1 MGLKV
6 KITEV
11 SPNDFN
17 PNRQTDQE
25 YSDLVESIRQTGP
38 EYLEKDPILV
48 RPVDSSYEIVDGEH
62 RWKACAELGFEEIY
76 VEVEE
81 LTRDEAKR
89 RCVIRNKDRGT
100 LWYYKVSENLNED
113 WERYKR
119 GGMIQ
124 EELGKRYGFT
134 RQKVSELLP
143 IYPRLSI
150 ADESAEHSAL
160 LMFSNSQLIFLAR
173 VHNKIFCK
181 ALVEHAKDK
190 PSLWIQAKAT
200 LCNSIAEYITDKEGT
215 DEDFVAIIP
224 ILMTQEDEAV
234 VRNAVDALLEKPICY
249 IPKVLQGDAFDTLED
264 MESGSVSLVVTSPP
278 YGTLKDYKVKGQLTA
293 HRSYRRYIER
303 LSQVWGECKR
313 VLHDGGRLCI
323 NIGDQFL
330 PTKLPHFHMVRPI
343 HADIIKQG
351 QDLELD
357 YMGSIIWHKVKKREA
372 SGGGAVI
379 GSYPYPPEVLIDY
392 DHEYILIFR
401 KPGRYP
407 EIQPH
412 LKEASKIEPEEWNKL
427 TNSSSWNFPG
437 ERQTFHPAP
446 FPLELPTRLIKMFS
460 FSGDTIL
467 DPFVGSGTTLLAA
480 MHLGRQ
486 SVGIDLVPEFVDVAK
501 KRIEEFREEHKDD
514 FRYTETS

>member
-1 MGLKV
+1 MVLKV
-6 KITEV
+6 NITEV
-11 SPNDFN
+11 VPNDFN

-25 YSDLVESIRQTGP
+25 YRDLVESIRQTGP

-48 RPVDSSYEIVDGEH
+48 RPVDSNYEIVDGEH
-62 RWKACAELGFEEIY
+62 RWKACVELGFKEIY

-81 LTRDEAKR
+81 LSRDEAQR
-89 RCVIRNKDRGT
+89 RCVIRNKDRGN
-100 LWYYKVSENLNED
+100 LWYYILSKNLNED
-113 WERYKR
+113 WERYKH
-119 GGMIQ
+119 GGMTQ
-124 EELGKRYGFT
+124 EKLGKLYGFS
-134 RQKVSELLP
+134 RDLIAKVLP
-143 IYPRLSI
+143 VYPRL
-150 ADESAEHSAL
+150 EKMCEHVHT
-160 LMFSNSQLIFLAR
+160 FSNRDLVYLASVGNDIFREALI
-173 VHNKIFCK
+173 K
-181 ALVEHAKDK
+181 HAKDK

-200 LCNSIAEYITDKEGT
+200 LCNAIAKYIMDKGGT
-215 DEDFVAIIP
+215 DEDFTAIIP

-234 VRNAVDALLEKPICY
+234 VRNAVDALLGKPICY
-249 IPKVLQGDAFDTLED
+249 IPNVLQGDAFETLED
-264 MESGSVSLVVTSPP
+264 MKSGSVSLVVTSPP
-278 YGTLKDYKVKGQLTA
+278 YGTLKDYEVKGQLTA
-293 HRSYRRYIER
+293 HKSYRQYLER

-313 VLHDGGRLCI
+313 VLHEGGRICI

-330 PTKLPHFHMVRPI
+330 PTKIPHLHTVRPI
-343 HADIIKQG
+343 QADIIKQG
-351 QDLELD
+351 QELELD
-357 YMGSIIWHKVKKREA
+357 YMGSIVWHKVKKREA

-412 LKEASKIEPEEWNKL
+412 LKAASKIEPAEWNKL

-437 ERQTFHPAP
+437 ERQTIHPAP

-480 MHLGRQ
+480 MPLGRR
-486 SVGIDLVPEFVDVAK
+486 SIGIDLVPKFVDVTH
-501 KRIEEFREEHKDD
+501 KRIEEFKEEHKDD